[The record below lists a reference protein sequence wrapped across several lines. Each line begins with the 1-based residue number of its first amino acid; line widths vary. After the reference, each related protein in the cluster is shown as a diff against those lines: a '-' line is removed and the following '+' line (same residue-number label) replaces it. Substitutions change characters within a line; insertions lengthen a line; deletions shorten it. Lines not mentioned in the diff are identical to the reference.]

1 MREVSLRVRCV
12 TSLVLSIHLLP
23 VPIHLATHSI
33 GLLILLHDDLL
44 LLLLGDLYLDE
55 RVRVILIE
63 VGRAEGHLRK
73 LLLVENLLIWF

>member
-1 MREVSLRVRCV
+1 MREVSLRVRSV
-12 TSLVLSIHLLP
+12 TCLVLSIHLLP
-23 VPIHLATHSI
+23 VPVHLATDSI

-44 LLLLGDLYLDE
+44 LLLGDLDLNE

-63 VGRAEGHLRK
+63 VGGTEGHLRK

>member
-1 MREVSLRVRCV
+1 MREVSLRVRSV
-12 TSLVLSIHLLP
+12 TCLVLSIHLLP
-23 VPIHLATHSI
+23 VPVHLATDSI

-44 LLLLGDLYLDE
+44 LLLLGDLDLDQ

-63 VGRAEGHLRK
+63 VGGTEGHLRK